1 VYRHK
6 SIIQGIIA
14 GILFGTASIFTRFL
28 TVYGVDI
35 YLIALGRLS
44 VAAIFSFIFISRTI
58 KDVFNQVFKHGI
70 TRAAIHITLGILLGF
85 HFILFTAGVRDTSIA
100 NATILVNTVPIQS
113 LVILALIRSKEIDK
127 IDYIV
132 VTTAFVG
139 SVLIA
144 LPNIGTSRLLGDVES
159 FLAASML
166 AFYLIIGKRMRVK
179 LDPYSSMPFI
189 YLFATLTILIT
200 LTSLYSGLPSQNL
213 ETNFDIIISLLG
225 LGLLPTWIGHTLFY
239 SSLEY
244 LKPHETAI
252 LGLLEPVGATILAY
266 AIFSEIP
273 HPYVYMGG
281 ILIGISIYLLS
292 IKRG

>member
-1 VYRHK
+1 MYRHK

-44 VAAIFSFIFISRTI
+44 IAAIFSFIFISRTI

-70 TRAAIHITLGILLGF
+70 TRTTTHITLGILLGF

-132 VTTAFVG
+132 VTTAFIG

-189 YLFATLTILIT
+189 YLFAALTILIT
-200 LTSLYSGLPSQNL
+200 LASLYSGLPSQNL

-252 LGLLEPVGATILAY
+252 LGLLEPIGATILAY

-273 HPYVYMGG
+273 HPYVYIGG
-281 ILIGISIYLLS
+281 VLIGISIYLLS

>member
-1 VYRHK
+1 MYRHK

-44 VAAIFSFIFISRTI
+44 IAAIFSFIFISRTI

-132 VTTAFVG
+132 VITAFIG

-179 LDPYSSMPFI
+179 LDPYSSMPYI
-189 YLFATLTILIT
+189 YLFAALTILIT

-273 HPYVYMGG
+273 HPYVYIGG
-281 ILIGISIYLLS
+281 VLIGISIYLLS

>member
-113 LVILALIRSKEIDK
+113 LVILALTGSKEIDK

-132 VTTAFVG
+132 VTTAFIG

-179 LDPYSSMPFI
+179 LDPYSSMPYI
-189 YLFATLTILIT
+189 YLFAALTILIT

-252 LGLLEPVGATILAY
+252 LGLLEPIGATILAY

-273 HPYVYMGG
+273 HPYVYIGG
-281 ILIGISIYLLS
+281 VLIGISIYLLS

>member
-1 VYRHK
+1 MYRHK

-252 LGLLEPVGATILAY
+252 LGLLEPIGATILAY

-273 HPYVYMGG
+273 HPVSYTHLTLPT
-281 ILIGISIYLLS
+281 ILLV
-292 IKRG
+292 